1 MKLKIIIFALLIVFS
16 FSSLLLAQENPAEEM
31 FFTMFDKNY
40 DNIEELFTDSFLQ
53 QVPAANIEQI
63 LSSYSSQLGELKE
76 VEQTQDGYSLIFENG
91 SAPSQITLN
100 DQGKVAGLWFGRISL
115 SQDNFEKIL
124 NDFKELEGEV
134 SVYVAKNNQKEL
146 LTYNEDKSL
155 AVASSFKL
163 YVLKVLY
170 EEIETTEKTW
180 EDIIKLKEK
189 NMTLPS
195 GILQNWSIDTPL
207 TVKTLA
213 NLMISLSDNTATDH
227 LIDYVGRK
235 EIEKLLDEKNKPFL
249 KASEMFK
256 LKYGIDDDRVNEF
269 LNSKTESKRD
279 ILANLNDV
287 TVGRNDISGSP
298 RLINSIEWFFTT
310 EELAKTIYDLK
321 DASELRINPGLAS
334 KDDWYL
340 VGYKGGS
347 EVGVIQF
354 THILQKNPNSDIYT
368 VSVTA
373 NNQNGVNNNQVQEL
387 VVRLISVLG
396 NLN

>member
-1 MKLKIIIFALLIVFS
+1 
-16 FSSLLLAQENPAEEM
+16 
-31 FFTMFDKNY
+31 
-40 DNIEELFTDSFLQ
+40 
-53 QVPAANIEQI
+53 
-63 LSSYSSQLGELKE
+63 
-76 VEQTQDGYSLIFENG
+76 
-91 SAPSQITLN
+91 
-100 DQGKVAGLWFGRISL
+100 
-115 SQDNFEKIL
+115 
-124 NDFKELEGEV
+124 
-134 SVYVAKNNQKEL
+134 
-146 LTYNEDKSL
+146 
-155 AVASSFKL
+155 
-163 YVLKVLY
+163 
-170 EEIETTEKTW
+170 
-180 EDIIKLKEK
+180 
-189 NMTLPS
+189 
-195 GILQNWSIDTPL
+195 
-207 TVKTLA
+207 
-213 NLMISLSDNTATDH
+213 MISLSDNTATDH